1 MKEAQELTK
10 AIAKKH
16 GGGEMIFAKDE
27 EESKELW
34 SIRKNAHWSMLALVE
49 GGQAYSTGKPT
60 SKSDWSSRFR
70 RIQRRLKDLGR
81 FILSRRLRAGLQ
93 AATTV
98 CGDTSRPESER
109 NRGTAPGVR
118 LSPSSLSL
126 FATATILT

>member
-49 GGQAYSTGKPT
+49 GGQAYSTGESRGEIGLGIST
-60 SKSDWSSRFR
+60 SAHPAEAEGFGSSH
-70 RIQRRLKDLGR
+70 I
-81 FILSRRLRAGLQ
+81 
-93 AATTV
+93 V
-98 CGDTSRPESER
+98 
-109 NRGTAPGVR
+109 
-118 LSPSSLSL
+118 
-126 FATATILT
+126 

>member
-49 GGQAYSTGKPT
+49 GGQAYSTG
-60 SKSDWSSRFR
+60 
-70 RIQRRLKDLGR
+70 
-81 FILSRRLRAGLQ
+81 
-93 AATTV
+93 
-98 CGDTSRPESER
+98 E
-109 NRGTAPGVR
+109 
-118 LSPSSLSL
+118 
-126 FATATILT
+126 

>member
-1 MKEAQELTK
+1 VPCAQATTPSQGLTLELPNQDSIFFKFQGNPQAMKEAQELTK

-60 SKSDWSSRFR
+60 SNPTGHLDFGASS
-70 RIQRRLKDLGR
+70 G
-81 FILSRRLRAGLQ
+81 G
-93 AATTV
+93 
-98 CGDTSRPESER
+98 
-109 NRGTAPGVR
+109 
-118 LSPSSLSL
+118 
-126 FATATILT
+126 

>member
-49 GGQAYSTGKPT
+49 GGQAYSTGKLHVNPY
-60 SKSDWSSRFR
+60 WSSGFR
-70 RIQRRLKDLGR
+70 RIQRRLKDLSR
-81 FILSRRLRAGLQ
+81 FILSRCLRTGL
-93 AATTV
+93 
-98 CGDTSRPESER
+98 
-109 NRGTAPGVR
+109 
-118 LSPSSLSL
+118 
-126 FATATILT
+126 